1 MNILDHYV
9 FPRLVEVAKLIGEDP
24 FRTDFGG
31 SDIPTLICLVLLFV
45 MFDEGDR
52 EAMIAHVLRVSLY
65 KESQIIFV
73 LDQYKGRNLYHHL
86 WRRDARGKYY
96 LNLPKAG

>member
-9 FPRLVEVAKLIGEDP
+9 FPRMEEVVRLIGEDP

-52 EAMIAHVLRVSLY
+52 EAIIAHVLRVSLY
-65 KESQIIFV
+65 KESQIILCWISTKVGTPTITFGV
-73 LDQYKGRNLYHHL
+73 EM
-86 WRRDARGKYY
+86 RGVSIT
-96 LNLPKAG
+96 